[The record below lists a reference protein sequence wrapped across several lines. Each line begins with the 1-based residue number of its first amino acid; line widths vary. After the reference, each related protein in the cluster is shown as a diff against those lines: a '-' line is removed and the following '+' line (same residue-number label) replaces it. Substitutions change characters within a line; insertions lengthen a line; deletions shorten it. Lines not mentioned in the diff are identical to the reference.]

1 MANRSFLYRGV
12 AAVALGVGLFLSSA
26 GAMAE
31 TLDEALVMAYT
42 DNPTLR
48 AARAQLRGIDEGVAQ
63 ARSGWRPNVEVNA
76 GAGLQYTDSDNGNT
90 TTSDGSVP
98 LNASLDVVQP
108 LYTGGRTDAQ
118 VRAAEKDVEAQRE
131 LLSAVEQS
139 VMNDVVSSYMN
150 VWSAEAVLAL
160 NQNNERVL
168 RRQLEATRDRF
179 EVGETTRTDV
189 AQSEARLSRA
199 VSGRIQAEGELAAAR
214 AAYEQVVGKLPE
226 AVENAG
232 EPGGLPSSR
241 EETVA
246 GALGG
251 NPNVLAAIFVQ
262 QAA

>member
-1 MANRSFLYRGV
+1 M
-12 AAVALGVGLFLSSA
+12 
-26 GAMAE
+26 
-31 TLDEALVMAYT
+31 
-42 DNPTLR
+42 
-48 AARAQLRGIDEGVAQ
+48 
-63 ARSGWRPNVEVNA
+63 NA

-214 AAYEQVVGKLPE
+214 AAYEQVVGKLP
-226 AVENAG
+226 
-232 EPGGLPSSR
+232 
-241 EETVA
+241 
-246 GALGG
+246 
-251 NPNVLAAIFVQ
+251 
-262 QAA
+262 